1 MTRIADQIAIPL
13 EPTAR
18 SMEAGRG
25 PALFVGDRKQL
36 LLDDDFIVETATHV
50 RRVMHQP
57 EKHPDNPVVPR
68 GAKGA
73 VARGRFS
80 LFRMNTAGHI
90 PRSASRF
97 PLPVSWPAPSSQ
109 KQQSLCRQ
117 QEAFPLAL
125 ASSLDQFRSR
135 QLRSCHAKQTSCVE
149 IYKLLIDRASLPVLT
164 FCLG

>member
-57 EKHPDNPVVPR
+57 EKHPDNPLVLAEEPWELGHFGINGGTVMIDD
-68 GAKGA
+68 G
-73 VARGRFS
+73 
-80 LFRMNTAGHI
+80 LFRMWYRT
-90 PRSASRF
+90 SWDASC
-97 PLPVSWPAPSSQ
+97 SDA
-109 KQQSLCRQ
+109 
-117 QEAFPLAL
+117 AMAY
-125 ASSLDQFRSR
+125 A
-135 QLRSCHAKQTSCVE
+135 
-149 IYKLLIDRASLPVLT
+149 
-164 FCLG
+164 